1 MINDQSYHQLISW
14 IHFISNYLKLQMVSN
29 LYLSVI
35 ISFINIGVK
44 ITSHLELKKKNNV
57 ITVVLIVLLCFYKVI
72 FIVFLICLRKFEE
85 DK

>member
-14 IHFISNYLKLQMVSN
+14 INFISNYLKLQMVSN